1 MIDIHDLSVR
11 YGDVPALNQVSLHI
25 QPGEWVLVSGLSG
38 CGKST
43 LVKALCGVIPHI
55 DAAAMS
61 GSVTI
66 DGMDT
71 RAHAVVTLAEHVGVV
86 SQNPESQLFHLH
98 VEDEVAFGPRNLRLS
113 EADIQART
121 QWALRV
127 TNLTAL
133 RDNNPGELS
142 GGQKQIVAIAAVLA
156 MKPRVLVLDEP
167 LASLDTPNAK
177 RVIETLDNLC
187 RHHGMTIIMI
197 EHRLEATLPYVDRV
211 VLLDHGQIILDDT
224 PHALQTD
231 PAYRARFGLAWTIT
245 DETPITPTY
254 SRPQGSQP
262 LLVLDDVWAGY
273 RKKDVLRGVHFELYP
288 GDFAALVGPNGAG
301 KSTLA
306 LVAAGLLK
314 PRKGKVRFAA
324 GKRYRPGLDVALLF
338 QNAANQ
344 LFTNSVDEEV
354 AFAPHNYG
362 CFELDHHRQVLA
374 QADLLALADRRPN
387 QLSVG
392 QQQRTALAACLALR
406 PALII
411 LDEPT
416 LGQDWGHLQ
425 QLMDYLLRL
434 NANGTAI
441 LLISHDEKLVQ
452 RYVKHVA
459 LIQDGQIMNQAK
471 EPESLQYEIHNA

>member
-1 MIDIHDLSVR
+1 MINIRDLTVR
-11 YGDVPALNQVSLHI
+11 YGDVPALNQVSLNI

-55 DAAAMS
+55 DAATMS

-66 DGMDT
+66 DGLDT
-71 RAHAVVTLAEHVGVV
+71 REHAVVTLAEHVGVV
-86 SQNPESQLFHLH
+86 FQNPESQLFHLH
-98 VEDEVAFGPRNLRLS
+98 VEDEVAFGPRNLGLS
-113 EADIQART
+113 EADIQARI
-121 QWALRV
+121 QWAMRV

-133 RDNNPGELS
+133 RDNNPAELS
-142 GGQKQIVAIAAVLA
+142 GGQKQIVAIASVLA

-197 EHRLEATLPYVDRV
+197 EHRLETTLPYVDRV
-211 VLLDHGQIILDDT
+211 VLMENGQITLDDA
-224 PHALQTD
+224 PQALQAN
-231 PAYRARFGLAWTIT
+231 PSYQARFGLGDVI
-245 DETPITPTY
+245 EQNPT
-254 SRPQGSQP
+254 SLHAPEPQNRQP
-262 LLVLDDVWAGY
+262 LLVLDNVWAGY
-273 RKKDVLRGVHFELYP
+273 RKKDVLRGTNFELYP
-288 GDFAALVGPNGAG
+288 GDFSALVGPNGAG

-324 GKRYRPGLDVALLF
+324 GKRYRAGLDVALLF

-344 LFTNSVDEEV
+344 LFTDSVDEEV
-354 AFAPHNYG
+354 AFAPQNYG
-362 CFELDHHRQVLA
+362 CFELDNHRQGLT

-425 QLMDYLLRL
+425 QLMDYLLLL

-459 LIQDGQIMNQAK
+459 LIQNGQIMNQAK
-471 EPESLQYEIHNA
+471 EPESLQHEIYNT

>member
-1 MIDIHDLSVR
+1 MISIRDLTIR

-25 QPGEWVLVSGLSG
+25 QPGEWVLVSGRSG

-55 DAAAMS
+55 DAANMS
-61 GSVTI
+61 GSITI
-66 DGMDT
+66 DGFDT
-71 RAHAVVTLAEHVGVV
+71 REHPVATLAEQIGVV
-86 SQNPESQLFHLH
+86 FQNPESQLFHLH
-98 VEDEVAFGPRNLRLS
+98 VEDEVAFGPRNLGLS
-113 EADIQART
+113 EADVQART
-121 QWALRV
+121 QWAMRV

-133 RDNNPGELS
+133 RDNNPAELS
-142 GGQKQIVAIAAVLA
+142 GGQKQIVAIASVLA

-167 LASLDTPNAK
+167 LASLDTPNAR
-177 RVIETLDNLC
+177 RVIETLDNL
-187 RHHGMTIIMI
+187 RRNHGMTIIMI

-211 VLLDHGQIILDDT
+211 VLMEKGQITLDDA
-224 PHALQTD
+224 PNVLQAN
-231 PAYRARFGLAWTIT
+231 PNYQARFGLGDVIEQNPAALHAP
-245 DETPITPTY
+245 EVQN
-254 SRPQGSQP
+254 REP
-262 LLVLDDVWAGY
+262 LLVLDEVWAGY
-273 RKKDVLRGVHFELYP
+273 RKKDILRGVDFELYP
-288 GDFAALVGPNGAG
+288 GDFSALVGPNGAG

-344 LFTNSVDEEV
+344 LFTDSVEEEV

-362 CFELDHHRQVLA
+362 CFQPDNHQQVMTE
-374 QADLLALADRRPN
+374 ADLLALAERRPN

-425 QLMDYLLRL
+425 QLMNYLMLL

-452 RYVKHVA
+452 RYVRHVA
-459 LIQDGQIMNQAK
+459 LIQDGQIIDQAK
-471 EPESLQYEIHNA
+471 QPQGMQHEIYNT

>member
-1 MIDIHDLSVR
+1 MISIHDLTVR
-11 YGDVPALNQVSLHI
+11 YGDVPALNQVSLTI
-25 QPGEWVLVSGLSG
+25 QSGEWVLVSGRSG

-55 DAAAMS
+55 DASIMS
-61 GSVTI
+61 GTVII
-66 DGMDT
+66 DGFDT
-71 RAHAVVTLAEHVGVV
+71 RNHPVATIAEQVGVV
-86 SQNPESQLFHLH
+86 FQNPESQLFHLR
-98 VEDEVAFGPRNLRLS
+98 VEDEVAFGPRNLGLS
-113 EADIQART
+113 EADVQART
-121 QWALRV
+121 TWAMRV

-133 RDNNPGELS
+133 RDNNPAELS
-142 GGQKQIVAIAAVLA
+142 GGQKQIVAIASVLA

-167 LASLDTPNAK
+167 LASLDTYNA
-177 RVIETLDNLC
+177 RCVIETLDNLC
-187 RHHGMTIIMI
+187 RNHGMTIIMI
-197 EHRLEATLPYVDRV
+197 EHRLETTLPYVDRV
-211 VLLDHGQIILDDT
+211 VLMEDGQITLDDA
-224 PHALQTD
+224 PQALQVNPSYQT
-231 PAYRARFGLAWTIT
+231 RFGLG
-245 DETPITPTY
+245 DVFGQNPDSLQSPE
-254 SRPQGSQP
+254 PQNREP

-273 RKKDVLRGVHFELYP
+273 RKIDVLRGVHFELYP
-288 GDFAALVGPNGAG
+288 GDFSALVGPNGAG

-344 LFTNSVDEEV
+344 LFTDSVAEEV

-362 CFELDHHRQVLA
+362 CFQPDNHRQVMTE
-374 QADLLALADRRPN
+374 ADLLALADRRPN

-425 QLMDYLLRL
+425 QLMDYLMLL

-452 RYVKHVA
+452 RYVRHVS
-459 LIQDGQIMNQAK
+459 LIQDGQIIDKAK
-471 EPESLQYEIHNA
+471 QPQGLQHEIYNA